1 MKLTPPSS
9 PHVGS
14 GHNVFSTDG
23 SLPQSGA
30 KERYATYNFVQK
42 KNLEFLKK
50 MIKYVCSQLYTGLL

>member
-30 KERYATYNFVQK
+30 KERYTTYKFVQNCFLNFEDNI
-42 KNLEFLKK
+42 KNLVNVLTD
-50 MIKYVCSQLYTGLL
+50 VL

>member
-30 KERYATYNFVQK
+30 KERYETYNSVQ
-42 KNLEFLKK
+42 NCFLNFE
-50 MIKYVCSQLYTGLL
+50 MNYYYEDAY